1 MQGIKSMEEAR
12 ERERRTGNPG
22 LLHITYTYII
32 IYRMPQVRDSSAFGG
47 EAGEWREAG
56 RSVRNKGKMAR
67 KEKHEKRGKKCL
79 TRGMV
84 CGILR
89 KLSARTAENPL
100 PERVERENKSKK
112 I

>member
-1 MQGIKSMEEAR
+1 MEEAR
-12 ERERRTGNPG
+12 ERERRTGNSG
-22 LLHITYTYII
+22 LLHIYII

-47 EAGEWREAG
+47 EAGSGEKWG
-56 RSVRNKGKMAR
+56 SVRNKGKMTR
-67 KEKHEKRGKKCL
+67 KEKTRKKGKKCL

-89 KLSARTAENPL
+89 KLSARAVENSL
-100 PERVERENKSKK
+100 PERVEHENKSKK